1 MMIDTSK
8 KIVYKYNEDQIIADF
23 KAYIDRTYGEH
34 YKTEDLETF
43 DVWEAMGSA
52 STTSRDTAI
61 KYLMRYGK
69 KNGKNKDDLM
79 KTLHYVLLCLYI
91 EHYKNRVNT

>member
-1 MMIDTSK
+1 MIDMSN

-23 KAYIDRTYGEH
+23 KTYIDRTYGEH
-34 YKTEDLETF
+34 YKAEDLETF

-52 STTSRDTAI
+52 STTCRDTAI

-79 KTLHYVLLCLYI
+79 KTFHYVLLCLYI
-91 EHYKNRVNT
+91 EHYKNK

>member
-1 MMIDTSK
+1 MMIDMSN

-34 YKTEDLETF
+34 YKAEDLETF
-43 DVWEAMGSA
+43 DVWEAMGTA
-52 STTSRDTAI
+52 STTCRDTAI

-79 KTLHYVLLCLYI
+79 KTLHYVLLCLHI
-91 EHYKNRVNT
+91 EHYKNKVNT